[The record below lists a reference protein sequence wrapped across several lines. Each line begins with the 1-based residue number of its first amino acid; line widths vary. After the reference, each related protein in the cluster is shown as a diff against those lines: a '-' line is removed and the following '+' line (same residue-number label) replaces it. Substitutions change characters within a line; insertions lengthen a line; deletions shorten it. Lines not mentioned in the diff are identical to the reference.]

1 MTGAPPSKERRAE
14 SRQQSP
20 SVRIAWARDR
30 ATRTCGGWVRDVAA
44 SGIAFTAPTRD
55 RLVPGQAI
63 DLTFDPG
70 GPDQQHRRVRV
81 VRTAPDDR
89 FFSVIGCKSE
99 PTGQDLA
106 AT

>member
-1 MTGAPPSKERRAE
+1 MTGSSPPKERRAE
-14 SRQQSP
+14 TRQPSP
-20 SVRIAWARDR
+20 PVRIAWARDR
-30 ATRTCGGWVRDVAA
+30 AAQTCGGWVRNVAS

-55 RLVPGQAI
+55 RLVPGQTI

-70 GPDQQHRRVRV
+70 GPDQRHRRLRV

-99 PTGQDLA
+99 PSGRDL
-106 AT
+106 TEE